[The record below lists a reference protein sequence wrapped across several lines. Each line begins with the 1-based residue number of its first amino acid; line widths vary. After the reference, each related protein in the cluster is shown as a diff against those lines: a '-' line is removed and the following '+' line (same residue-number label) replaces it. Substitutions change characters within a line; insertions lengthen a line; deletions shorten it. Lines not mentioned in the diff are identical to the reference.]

1 MARLVMLME
10 CMDCGHQQPGE
21 VLGGAA
27 CQACQSAWLQP
38 LYDYAGFKRELL
50 RGLPGR
56 PFNLW
61 RYRDVLPIADAAG
74 LPSPAVC
81 GGLDAAGA
89 GGTPLLR
96 SSRYAQALRHG
107 QFYIKDERHGP
118 TSSFKDRQA
127 AVSVAAM
134 LEAGVRGCVIAST
147 GNAAVAYAAACA
159 RAGIKLWV
167 LMTSLVP
174 QAKLRE
180 AALFGAEVIKV
191 GGTYDQTK
199 QIAADFARRRG
210 LLLERGAS
218 SIPARESFKTIAY
231 EIVEQLDWQ
240 APDWYVQAVSG
251 GLGPLGVYRGFQE
264 LHAMGLIQRIPA
276 LAVIQVEG
284 CAPMVR
290 AFQAGK
296 DVAAP
301 VIPETRIAI
310 LSTGDPGQA
319 YTQVWRIV
327 QRYGGAMESVTDA
340 EAFDAMHALARA
352 EGLAVE
358 PSAAVAFA
366 GAEKL
371 IQQGLIHGD
380 DRVVVNCSGHT
391 FPVEKHILGDEW
403 HVDLQ
408 LEENLQPAPREG
420 LHSALDCLDERTTS
434 VLVVDDNP
442 DDVMLI
448 RRLLTAKKAYRI
460 FQAADG
466 AAGLAEARLRR
477 PDLIVLDLT
486 MPRLDG
492 FSMLE
497 QLKSDAVTRHIPVIV
512 VSARD
517 ITDAERQRLSGR
529 VEALYQKGSLSP
541 RAFVGQVVHMLDDK
555 DRREACPYGHAQEG

>member
-1 MARLVMLME
+1 
-10 CMDCGHQQPGE
+10 
-21 VLGGAA
+21 
-27 CQACQSAWLQP
+27 
-38 LYDYAGFKRELL
+38 
-50 RGLPGR
+50 
-56 PFNLW
+56 
-61 RYRDVLPIADAAG
+61 
-74 LPSPAVC
+74 
-81 GGLDAAGA
+81 
-89 GGTPLLR
+89 
-96 SSRYAQALRHG
+96 
-107 QFYIKDERHGP
+107 
-118 TSSFKDRQA
+118 
-127 AVSVAAM
+127 
-134 LEAGVRGCVIAST
+134 
-147 GNAAVAYAAACA
+147 
-159 RAGIKLWV
+159 
-167 LMTSLVP
+167 
-174 QAKLRE
+174 
-180 AALFGAEVIKV
+180 
-191 GGTYDQTK
+191 
-199 QIAADFARRRG
+199 
-210 LLLERGAS
+210 
-218 SIPARESFKTIAY
+218 
-231 EIVEQLDWQ
+231 
-240 APDWYVQAVSG
+240 
-251 GLGPLGVYRGFQE
+251 
-264 LHAMGLIQRIPA
+264 
-276 LAVIQVEG
+276 
-284 CAPMVR
+284 
-290 AFQAGK
+290 
-296 DVAAP
+296 
-301 VIPETRIAI
+301 
-310 LSTGDPGQA
+310 
-319 YTQVWRIV
+319 V
-327 QRYGGAMESVTDA
+327 QRHGGAMESVTDA
-340 EAFDAMHALARA
+340 EAFDAMRALARA

-497 QLKSDAVTRHIPVIV
+497 QLKSEAATRHIQVIV